1 MFLKLLSK
9 FELTAGKLIVHTT
22 KYCNCNIIA
31 ISLFIFFLLW
41 FALPLFDLVLPL
53 FDLVLYL
60 TPSFYHVCRKLDIWS
75 PGDQVYASQSKSKVW
90 EPQGWFGGPKYRF
103 FKAKEAIGSKV
114 TKVFCR
120 YACFLLFAIGLFT
133 SFLYCNWSLKRKVAT
148 IAKQKR
154 INETY

>member
-1 MFLKLLSK
+1 MFLRLLSNFK
-9 FELTAGKLIVHTT
+9 LTAGKLIPP
-22 KYCNCNIIA
+22 NIVIA
-31 ISLFIFFLLW
+31 IMIALSLFTFFLLW
-41 FALPLFDLVLPL
+41 FCSSSLWFSSIPDAFFLSYMQKTWHLV
-53 FDLVLYL
+53 
-60 TPSFYHVCRKLDIWS
+60 SK
-75 PGDQVYASQSKSKVW
+75 DQVYASQSKSKVW

-103 FKAKEAIGSKV
+103 FKAIGSKV

-120 YACFLLFAIGLFT
+120 YACFLLFAICLFT